1 MNNGPMWKKKE
12 RKKNFLEPTASL
24 YDVRTY
30 AINRHIMRDQLRVS
44 SEITRNL
51 ENEGPLV
58 NRFFSGEKKT
68 SLDVSTKRI
77 GRTVY
82 EYVYEVDSGMNRI
95 HTRTTNE
102 HFLFHK
108 KNDSGVG
115 INQDYS
121 RGKARQWKRNYPLL
135 SCFALLFTL
144 IILTV
149 LRHVVWTCG
158 TRQPSAT
165 KKNGCPL

>member
-58 NRFFSGEKKT
+58 NRFFSGEKKNVT
-68 SLDVSTKRI
+68 GCIDETDRSHRVRVRI
-77 GRTVY
+77 RSRFWYEPYTY
-82 EYVYEVDSGMNRI
+82 EYNKRA
-95 HTRTTNE
+95 
-102 HFLFHK
+102 LFV
-108 KNDSGVG
+108 S
-115 INQDYS
+115 
-121 RGKARQWKRNYPLL
+121 
-135 SCFALLFTL
+135 
-144 IILTV
+144 
-149 LRHVVWTCG
+149 
-158 TRQPSAT
+158 
-165 KKNGCPL
+165 